1 MKAKNAKV
9 GTKVVVKK
17 GVSERR
23 YKEGQTGTIDNIDS
37 GYGYYVGVNFDHDGN
52 YWCVGLDELKLLNKK
67 EKRND

>member
-17 GVSERR
+17 GVSTRW

-37 GYGYYVGVNFDHDGN
+37 RFVVGVNFDNDGN
-52 YWCVGLDELKLLNKK
+52 CWCVGLDELKLLNKK
-67 EKRND
+67 EKQDD